1 MKRLLQMIQL
11 LLAMNTVSFRKDR
24 EFFDNLLAMMRKQGL
39 LMDKIKD
46 LAKQEGTLLGRIIT
60 FPAGDGKCIYVIT
73 KVYPKVVQID
83 WVKYG
88 DGWSDARA
96 GHQALLDIE
105 FAKARVAFD
114 DDWTLS
120 VPKPKII
127 CATMTASPEVL
138 QKFTS

>member
-24 EFFDNLLAMMRKQGL
+24 EFFDNLLDMMRKQGL
-39 LMDKIKD
+39 LMEKIKD

-60 FPAGDGKCIYVIT
+60 FPAGDGKCVYIIT
-73 KVYPKVVQID
+73 KVYTKTVQID

-105 FAKARVAFD
+105 FAKARVAFED
-114 DDWTLS
+114 NWTLS

-127 CATMTASPEVL
+127 CPLATASPDRIKE
-138 QKFTS
+138 FTA

>member
-73 KVYPKVVQID
+73 KVYPKVAPKAYIFPNV
-83 WVKYG
+83 
-88 DGWSDARA
+88 SM
-96 GHQALLDIE
+96 ALGVR
-105 FAKARVAFD
+105 KARMA
-114 DDWTLS
+114 S
-120 VPKPKII
+120 SIPIREKK
-127 CATMTASPEVL
+127 TMVRIGVRY
-138 QKFTS
+138 FG